1 MRVNEK
7 YGSSAFHDEK
17 KMMDLVDSVD
27 KLNSTLCIT
36 SHLYTNIN
44 QEEIRIL
51 ADMLYRIKYCI
62 IKQRPIAYTDYIY
75 LYRLTAKYESFESQT
90 FSQSIQSYYL
100 HSLSKESSACMNLLA
115 KSRMTEPRLL
125 QNYNRFFLQLSICF
139 HLMSICESNQTKKKG
154 RLDNAS
160 AYDSLCI

>member
-1 MRVNEK
+1 MRVNER
-7 YGSSAFHDEK
+7 YDRFAFQQEE

-27 KLNSTLCIT
+27 KLYSTLCIT
-36 SHLYTNIN
+36 SHLYININ

-51 ADMLYRIKYCI
+51 TDMLYRVKYCA
-62 IKQRPIAYTDYIY
+62 IKQRSIAYADYIY
-75 LYRLTAKYESFESQT
+75 LYRLTAKYESFGSQT
-90 FSQSIQSYYL
+90 FRQSIQSYYL
-100 HSLSKESSACMNLLA
+100 HSLSKESSACMHLLA
-115 KSRMTEPRLL
+115 KSRMTEPQLL

-139 HLMSICESNQTKKKG
+139 HLMSICESSQTKKKG

>member
-100 HSLSKESSACMNLLA
+100 HSLSKESIYLRKA
-115 KSRMTEPRLL
+115 
-125 QNYNRFFLQLSICF
+125 
-139 HLMSICESNQTKKKG
+139 G
-154 RLDNAS
+154 
-160 AYDSLCI
+160 

>member
-7 YGSSAFHDEK
+7 YGSSAFQDEK

-51 ADMLYRIKYCI
+51 A
-62 IKQRPIAYTDYIY
+62 DYIY

-100 HSLSKESSACMNLLA
+100 HSLSKESSACMHLLA